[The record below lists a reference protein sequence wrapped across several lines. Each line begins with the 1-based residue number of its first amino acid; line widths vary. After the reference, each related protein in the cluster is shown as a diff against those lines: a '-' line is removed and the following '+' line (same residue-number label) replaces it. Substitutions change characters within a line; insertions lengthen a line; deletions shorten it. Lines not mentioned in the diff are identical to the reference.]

1 MIKYADRGLVNN
13 GSVSPLFETLYL
25 IVFLTLFSVFSVFTL
40 LTYFLRQDPNKK
52 STYHQMCIKQSAE
65 SDFESM
71 KSLAFL
77 LALAFPFFII
87 FISMFISIFYF
98 LRSRGTRG
106 IGHYRRNILS
116 LKETFIYAIFILI
129 LFIMHSTVLKFYNYF
144 GFSVDGLRL
153 FTFTHHLL
161 VHQLFEGIIWPLYIL
176 WNLHETMPEFYS
188 DEAESELK
196 FHIVGQFNMD
206 PNRLFTNKE
215 NLDQNIFVKVRS
227 TGRLIKAEIKVRNNE
242 AEINLEED
250 EIGISPGQ
258 ACVFYSKNEIGDK
271 VLGGGWI
278 YKAVNNYLST

>member
-77 LALAFPFFII
+77 LALTFPFFII

-98 LRSRGTRG
+98 FRSRGTNKG

-129 LFIMHSTVLKFYNYF
+129 LFLMHSTVLKFYNYF
-144 GFSVDGLRL
+144 GFSIDGLRL

-188 DEAESELK
+188 DDTEYELK
-196 FHIVGQFNMD
+196 FHIVGQFNMEPKRLYTNEEKSRKD
-206 PNRLFTNKE
+206 PKHYTSNFSF
-215 NLDQNIFVKVRS
+215 QNQTKS
-227 TGRLIKAEIKVRNNE
+227 
-242 AEINLEED
+242 
-250 EIGISPGQ
+250 ISPL
-258 ACVFYSKNEIGDK
+258 
-271 VLGGGWI
+271 VLPD
-278 YKAVNNYLST
+278 VV